1 MPDTKYFEWPY
12 PNETEDP
19 YYEKI
24 TDFFTRID
32 DQAFGMMNTAGNI
45 IIPPTTIGWNALS
58 NTLTWDT
65 FFEVPLMSIGFTV
78 KAEFAPDGISKSLVV
93 PDGYRVTLVI
103 PNTASGNTSVLIGL
117 VNGAVSIQHGLITLG
132 FARGN
137 KFYANLPQVF
147 T

>member
-1 MPDTKYFEWPY
+1 MPDTKYFEWSY
-12 PNETEDP
+12 PTETEDP

-24 TDFFTRID
+24 STFFTRID
-32 DQAFGMMNTAGNI
+32 DQAFAMMNTAANI
-45 IIPPTTIGWNALS
+45 IIPPTTLSWNFVT
-58 NTLTWDT
+58 NTLSWDT

-93 PDGYRVTLVI
+93 PDGYRVTLLI
-103 PNTASGNTSVLIGL
+103 PNTAGGNTSVLIGK
-117 VNGAVSIQHGLITLG
+117 VTGAVNVEHGLITLG